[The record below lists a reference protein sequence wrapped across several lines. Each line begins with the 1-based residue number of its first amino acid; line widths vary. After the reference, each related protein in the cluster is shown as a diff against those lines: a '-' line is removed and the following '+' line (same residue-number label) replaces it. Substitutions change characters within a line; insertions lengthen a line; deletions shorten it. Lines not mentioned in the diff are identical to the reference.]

1 MRITKIHFELSSVKV
16 NSLNRPIHSTQI
28 GISNFWKWFG
38 KSKVVDEGGRPLV
51 VFHGSGVKF
60 EEHLTDT
67 IGRTWF
73 TSDLDYAEQYAYS
86 GKNIGNIMACYLKI
100 DNPFDF
106 GFRSSLTEVK
116 FEDMSD
122 RVINRLMEDFKQ
134 GKLSKS
140 NAMKLVDEL
149 REREDNYGSKFLK
162 VYEWVNSDSIFDRII
177 KSIGYD
183 GYLSREDLKADKAT
197 FAVFSSNQIKSAIGN
212 NGNFG
217 KNSNITASIK
227 FIL

>member
-1 MRITKIHFELSSVKV
+1 MRRTEIVELSSSNT
-16 NSLNRPIHSTQI
+16 NSLGRPIHSTQV

-38 KSKVVDEGGRPLV
+38 KSRVVDEHGKPLM

-73 TSDLDYAEQYAYS
+73 TSDLDYAEQYAYT
-86 GKNIGNIMACYLKI
+86 GKNVGNIMACYLKI
-100 DNPFDF
+100 ENPFDF

-122 RVINRLMEDFKQ
+122 RLIHRIMEDFRH
-134 GKLSKS
+134 GKISKS
-140 NAMKLVDEL
+140 EAIKIVDIL
-149 REREDNYGSKFLK
+149 REKEDEYGSKFLR
-162 VYEWVNSDSIFDRII
+162 VYEWVNSDNIFD
-177 KSIGYD
+177 KTVKTLGYD

-212 NGNFG
+212 NGKFG
-217 KNSNITASIK
+217 KNSSIIANVK
-227 FIL
+227 